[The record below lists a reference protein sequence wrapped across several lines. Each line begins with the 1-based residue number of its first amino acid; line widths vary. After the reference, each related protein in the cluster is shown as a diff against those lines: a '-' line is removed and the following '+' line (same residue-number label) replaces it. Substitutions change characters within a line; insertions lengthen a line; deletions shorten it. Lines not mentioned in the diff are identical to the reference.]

1 MEKFHKFDLEEN
13 LVEKQK
19 YTDEGWI
26 ETKLT
31 FAAKNKTEAEEFFA
45 LAVENLETK
54 RVKPLKISFHEIQE
68 NPFVG
73 AIIIEILIYDTEEL
87 IRIVLN
93 LAPVAVEVKKES
105 FDLSLSTLNGIFLDI
120 SDIVKTF
127 EHLSKLEIYS
137 KNTKIESA
145 EIYANVILEFHNE
158 NKESVEKHIDESISG
173 IKAIADVISENRNE
187 ILEEDEE
194 ESGSEQYEYAGA
206 RNLKRTDETD
216 ETNETDIGIEK
227 KKFYSGNVEM
237 ELKTNL
243 FTFVDIITQFK
254 PVVIEA
260 IAPYSLTMSRNEIYT
275 LIGKLL
281 LITQKHSE
289 RIIHSKKVAD
299 ESLFSSSSTEIFK
312 F

>member
-1 MEKFHKFDLEEN
+1 MEKFHKFDLGEN
-13 LVEKQK
+13 LEEKQK
-19 YTDEGWI
+19 YMDEGWI

-31 FAAKNKTEAEEFFA
+31 FAAKAQTEAEEFFA
-45 LAVENLETK
+45 LAVENFETK
-54 RVKPLKISFHEIQE
+54 RVKPLKISFHEIQQ

-73 AIIIEILIYDTEEL
+73 AIIIETLIYDVEEL
-87 IRIVLN
+87 IRYVLN
-93 LAPVAVEVKKES
+93 FAPVAVEVKKERL
-105 FDLSLSTLNGIFLDI
+105 DISLSTLNQIFLDI

-127 EHLSKLEIYS
+127 EYLSKLEIYS
-137 KNTKIESA
+137 KNTNIKSA
-145 EIYANVILEFHNE
+145 EIYANIILEFHNE
-158 NKESVEKHIDESISG
+158 NKERVEKNMNESVNG

-187 ILEEDEE
+187 ILEEYEE
-194 ESGSEQYEYAGA
+194 ESGTNQCGCAGNVG
-206 RNLKRTDETD
+206 NLKGTD
-216 ETNETDIGIEK
+216 ETNETNETDIETEK

-260 IAPYSLTMSRNEIYT
+260 SAPHSLTMSRNEIYT

-289 RIIHSKKVAD
+289 RIIHMKKVAD
-299 ESLFSSSSTEIFK
+299 ES
-312 F
+312 

>member
-13 LVEKQK
+13 LEEKQK

-31 FAAKNKTEAEEFFA
+31 FAAKDKTEAEEFFV
-45 LAVENLETK
+45 LSVENLETK
-54 RVKPLKISFHEIQE
+54 RVKPLKISFHEIQQ

-73 AIIIEILIYDTEEL
+73 AIIIETLIYDVEEL

-93 LAPVAVEVKKES
+93 LAPVAVEVKKEW
-105 FDLSLSTLNGIFLDI
+105 FDISLSTLNRIFLDI

-137 KNTKIESA
+137 KGTKIESA
-145 EIYANVILEFHNE
+145 EIYANIILEFHNE
-158 NKESVEKHIDESISG
+158 NKESVEKNMNESVNG
-173 IKAIADVISENRNE
+173 IKAIADVIFENRNE
-187 ILEEDEE
+187 ILEEDYEE
-194 ESGSEQYEYAGA
+194 ESGGNQCGCAGNG
-206 RNLKRTDETD
+206 RNLKGTD
-216 ETNETDIGIEK
+216 ETNEANETDMEIENIETEK

-260 IAPYSLTMSRNEIYT
+260 SAPHSLTMSRNEIYT

-289 RIIHSKKVAD
+289 RIIHTKKVAD
-299 ESLFSSSSTEIFK
+299 DS
-312 F
+312 

>member
-1 MEKFHKFDLEEN
+1 MEKFHKFDLGEN
-13 LVEKQK
+13 LEEKQK
-19 YTDEGWI
+19 YMDEGWI

-31 FAAKNKTEAEEFFA
+31 FAAKAQTEAEEFFA
-45 LAVENLETK
+45 LAVENFETK
-54 RVKPLKISFHEIQE
+54 RVKPLKISFHEIQQ

-73 AIIIEILIYDTEEL
+73 AIIIETLIYDVEEL
-87 IRIVLN
+87 IRYVLN
-93 LAPVAVEVKKES
+93 FAPVAVEVKKERL
-105 FDLSLSTLNGIFLDI
+105 DISLSTLNQIFLDI

-127 EHLSKLEIYS
+127 EYLSKLEIYS
-137 KNTKIESA
+137 KNTNIKSA
-145 EIYANVILEFHNE
+145 EIYANIILEFHNE
-158 NKESVEKHIDESISG
+158 NKERVEKNMNESVNG

-187 ILEEDEE
+187 ILEEEEDEG
-194 ESGSEQYEYAGA
+194 ESGTTQCGCGGNTGNL
-206 RNLKRTDETD
+206 NLKETD
-216 ETNETDIGIEK
+216 ETNEINETDIETEK

-260 IAPYSLTMSRNEIYT
+260 SAPHSLTMSRNEIYT

-289 RIIHSKKVAD
+289 RIIHMKKVAD
-299 ESLFSSSSTEIFK
+299 ES
-312 F
+312 

>member
-13 LVEKQK
+13 LEEKQK
-19 YTDEGWI
+19 YMDEGWI

-31 FAAKNKTEAEEFFA
+31 FAAKDKTESGEFFA

-54 RVKPLKISFHEIQE
+54 RVKPSKISFHEIQQ

-73 AIIIEILIYDTEEL
+73 AIIIETLIYDIEEL
-87 IRIVLN
+87 IRFVLN
-93 LAPVAVEVKKES
+93 LAPVAVEVKKEWL
-105 FDLSLSTLNGIFLDI
+105 DISLSTLNRIFLDI

-145 EIYANVILEFHNE
+145 EIYANIILEFHNE
-158 NKESVEKHIDESISG
+158 NKESIETNMNESVNG

-194 ESGSEQYEYAGA
+194 ESGSNQCGCAGNA
-206 RNLKRTDETD
+206 GNLKGTD
-216 ETNETDIGIEK
+216 ETNETNETDIETEK

-260 IAPYSLTMSRNEIYT
+260 SAPHSLTMSRNEIYT

-289 RIIHSKKVAD
+289 RIIHLKKVAD
-299 ESLFSSSSTEIFK
+299 DS
-312 F
+312 

>member
-1 MEKFHKFDLEEN
+1 MEEFHKFDLEEN
-13 LVEKQK
+13 SEEKQK
-19 YTDEGWI
+19 YLDEGWI

-31 FAAKNKTEAEEFFA
+31 FAAKAQTEAEEFFA

-54 RVKPLKISFHEIQE
+54 RVKPLKISFHEIQQ

-73 AIIIEILIYDTEEL
+73 AIIIETLIYDIEEL

-93 LAPVAVEVKKES
+93 LAPVAVEVKKEW
-105 FDLSLSTLNGIFLDI
+105 FDISLSTLNRIFLDI

-127 EHLSKLEIYS
+127 EYLSKLEIYS

-158 NKESVEKHIDESISG
+158 NKESVEKNMNESVNG
-173 IKAIADVISENRNE
+173 IKAIADVISENKSE
-187 ILEEDEE
+187 ILEEYEE
-194 ESGSEQYEYAGA
+194 ESGSEQYGYAG
-206 RNLKRTDETD
+206 NLKGTD
-216 ETNETDIGIEK
+216 ETNETDEANESKKETEK

-260 IAPYSLTMSRNEIYT
+260 SAPHSLTMSRNEIYT

-289 RIIHSKKVAD
+289 RIIHLKKIAD
-299 ESLFSSSSTEIFK
+299 ES
-312 F
+312 